1 MIELDLRHNQLVQVT
16 HLSDIPTLKRLD
28 LSDNDLDILE
38 FPEASVSLQDLRV
51 ANNRLAALD
60 ISRLPGLHSL
70 DIDKNS
76 ITTIDNLASHTYLQI
91 LSWREQGRRCDQP
104 EASVQYQHCHNVREL
119 YLSGNTLRTFAPSVH
134 LLDLRHLELASTGLQ
149 LLSDDFGIRCSNLRS
164 LNLNFNALTELR
176 PLLGLV
182 KLEKLYLAGNRISR
196 LRRTASVLDR
206 IGHELVQI
214 DFRQNPL
221 TLGFYIPH
229 NQRSVEE
236 QQLIISRQKLGPQ
249 QVEDEEYSRLE
260 ACNTYTIPGVEPS
273 ADDVARQRL
282 DEDTKIRRRVYEM
295 LTVLRCKNLR
305 RLDGLCL
312 DRRKVATKDGV
323 WERLREL
330 GVLTSK
336 GERDAIELEG

>member
-1 MIELDLRHNQLVQVT
+1 MIELDLRHNQLVEVT
-16 HLSDIPTLKRLD
+16 HLNDLPALKRLD
-28 LSDNDLDILE
+28 LSENDLEVLD
-38 FPEASVSLQDLRV
+38 FPEGSESLQDLRV

-60 ISRLPGLHSL
+60 IGRLPGLQSL
-70 DIDKNS
+70 DIDNNS
-76 ITTIDNLASHTYLQI
+76 ITSIDNLASHTNLQI
-91 LSWREQGRRCDQP
+91 LSWREQGPKCVQP
-104 EASVQYQHCHNVREL
+104 NASVQYQHCRNVREL
-119 YLSGNTLRTFAPSVH
+119 YVSSNTLRTFAPSVH

-149 LLSDDFGIRCSNLRS
+149 SLPEDFGIKCSNLRS

-206 IGHELVQI
+206 IGHELVEI

-221 TLGFYIPH
+221 TMGFYIPQNH
-229 NQRSVEE
+229 RLQKE
-236 QQLIISRQKLGPQ
+236 QQLIVSRQKLPQ
-249 QVEDEEYSRLE
+249 KLDEEYEDSKD
-260 ACNTYTIPGVEPS
+260 CTTYTFPWVEPS
-273 ADDVARQRL
+273 ADDAARQRL

-295 LTVLRCKNLR
+295 LTALRCKNLR

-312 DRRKVATKDGV
+312 DRRKVATKDEV
-323 WERLREL
+323 WDRLREL

-336 GERDAIELEG
+336 GKGDAIELEG